1 MDAHDLEPHVLGAHE
16 IGRREALGLS
26 VLGALGVSL
35 GSGLLVGDSGPVPRY
50 RAVRTRAKGPPPA
63 HLPAQKATPTPARPV
78 GATGPVAAWRK
89 PARSVHDVRPD
100 APKNAVALTIDDGP
114 HPEWTPRVLELLAK
128 HEVKATFCLIGEQV
142 RDNYKLVQLMVEA
155 GHEVANHTWRHP
167 ININRLPAGRVENE
181 IVKTRQVIVE
191 VTGTTPRLFR
201 APGGNWSPT
210 VFKAVARHGMF
221 PIDWDIDPR
230 DWSRPGVPHVTRE
243 LLRGKAG
250 DILLC
255 HDGGG
260 DRSQTLKS
268 LKTVLPKLKSR
279 GLVFVTL

>member
-1 MDAHDLEPHVLGAHE
+1 MEPRDLEPYDLGAHE

-35 GSGLLVGDSGPVPRY
+35 GSGFLVGDSGPAVTY
-50 RAVRTRAKGPPPA
+50 RPVRNLAKGPPPA
-63 HLPAQKATPTPARPV
+63 QRPTQTPAPARP
-78 GATGPVAAWRK
+78 AAAIGPVALWHQ
-89 PARSVHDVRPD
+89 PARFVHDIRRD
-100 APKNAVALTIDDGP
+100 APENAVALTIDDGP

-142 RDNYKLVQLMVEA
+142 RDNYKLVQLMTGA
-155 GHEVANHTWRHP
+155 GHEVANHTWNHP
-167 ININRLPAGRVENE
+167 ININRLSNQRVEAE
-181 IVKTRQVIVE
+181 IVKARRVIVE
-191 VTGTTPRLFR
+191 VTGIAPRLFR

-210 VFKAVARHGMF
+210 VFKAVARHGMV

-243 LLRGKAG
+243 LLKAKPG

-260 DRSQTLKS
+260 DRSQTYAALQ
-268 LKTVLPKLKSR
+268 TVIPTLLAR
-279 GLVFVTL
+279 GYSFVAL